1 MAPIQKEETIAFR
14 LTSNLKKSCETA
26 ARRSGLTT
34 SDWIRAVLAR
44 AANEGAFAP
53 PPRKKKGTKKEGPP

>member
-1 MAPIQKEETIAFR
+1 MTPIQKEETIAFR
-14 LTSNLKKSCETA
+14 LTSTLKKSCETA

-53 PPRKKKGTKKEGPP
+53 PARKKAKKKGGPP